1 MAKMWYEEW
10 PSEDFFDSQEEIG
23 PAEDISENETLGNA
37 ISQERRAEFEQSLVQ
52 DEHPRDYDS
61 ELEDEIEEAA
71 PTSDK
76 RLKREIKAEA
86 LRRLEEAART
96 EADFQAV
103 INQWDKLD
111 QNRER
116 RERDHENL
124 RGDVPLEYQTI
135 PNPSIAPIWMN
146 DPAFRQLCHGNYLD
160 ILFDC
165 PHELHNLAGNPFISE
180 LLRNLNEDQQEIL
193 YFLFVRLYS
202 TTRLAEMRHQS
213 DRNIRKQRKKICAKL
228 QKRMYDHLIGSQRLT
243 KRERTFLEEYEKAVR
258 EQGKNAAIPRENKTK
273 PRQEKAALDEAKS
286 S

>member
-10 PSEDFFDSQEEIG
+10 PSEDFFDSQEEID

-103 INQWDKLD
+103 INQWDK
-111 QNRER
+111 
-116 RERDHENL
+116 
-124 RGDVPLEYQTI
+124 GI
-135 PNPSIAPIWMN
+135 
-146 DPAFRQLCHGNYLD
+146 
-160 ILFDC
+160 
-165 PHELHNLAGNPFISE
+165 
-180 LLRNLNEDQQEIL
+180 
-193 YFLFVRLYS
+193 
-202 TTRLAEMRHQS
+202 
-213 DRNIRKQRKKICAKL
+213 
-228 QKRMYDHLIGSQRLT
+228 
-243 KRERTFLEEYEKAVR
+243 
-258 EQGKNAAIPRENKTK
+258 
-273 PRQEKAALDEAKS
+273 
-286 S
+286 

>member
-10 PSEDFFDSQEEIG
+10 PSEDFFDSQEEID

-116 RERDHENL
+116 RERDHEIL

-273 PRQEKAALDEAKS
+273 PRQDKAALDEAKS

>member
-10 PSEDFFDSQEEIG
+10 PSEDFFDSQEEID

-61 ELEDEIEEAA
+61 ELENEIEEAA

>member
-10 PSEDFFDSQEEIG
+10 PSEDFFDSQEEID

-165 PHELHNLAGNPFISE
+165 PMSCTIWRG
-180 LLRNLNEDQQEIL
+180 
-193 YFLFVRLYS
+193 
-202 TTRLAEMRHQS
+202 
-213 DRNIRKQRKKICAKL
+213 
-228 QKRMYDHLIGSQRLT
+228 
-243 KRERTFLEEYEKAVR
+243 
-258 EQGKNAAIPRENKTK
+258 IPLS
-273 PRQEKAALDEAKS
+273 PS
-286 S
+286 CCGI

>member
-10 PSEDFFDSQEEIG
+10 PSEDFFDSQEEID

-52 DEHPRDYDS
+52 DEQPRDYDV
-61 ELEDEIEEAA
+61 ELEDEVEEAA
-71 PTSDK
+71 PSSDK

-146 DPAFRQLCHGNYLD
+146 DPTFRQLCHGNFLD

-165 PHELHNLAGNPFISE
+165 PHELHNLAGNTFISD
-180 LLRNLNEDQQEIL
+180 LLQELNEDQQEIL

-213 DRNIRKQRKKICAKL
+213 DRNIRKQRKNICAKL
-228 QKRMYDHLIGSQRLT
+228 QKRMYDHLISSQRLT
-243 KRERTFLEEYEKAVR
+243 KRERTFLEEYEKAVM

-273 PRQEKAALDEAKS
+273 PRQKKAALDEAKS

>member
-10 PSEDFFDSQEEIG
+10 PSEDFFDSQEEID
-23 PAEDISENETLGNA
+23 PAEDISENEILKNA
-37 ISQERRAEFEQSLVQ
+37 VSQERRGEFEQSLVQ
-52 DEHPRDYDS
+52 DEHPRDYNA
-61 ELEDEIEEAA
+61 ELEDEVEEAV

-146 DPAFRQLCHGNYLD
+146 DPAFRQLCHGNFLD

-165 PHELHNLAGNPFISE
+165 PHELHNLAGNPFISD
-180 LLRNLNEDQQEIL
+180 LLLELNEDQQEVL

-213 DRNIRKQRKKICAKL
+213 DRNIRKQRKNICSKL

>member
-10 PSEDFFDSQEEIG
+10 PSEDFFDSQEEID

>member
-10 PSEDFFDSQEEIG
+10 PSEDFFDSQEEID

-202 TTRLAEMRHQS
+202 TTSLAEMRHQS

>member
-10 PSEDFFDSQEEIG
+10 PSEDFFDSQEEID

-160 ILFDC
+160 ILFAC

>member
-10 PSEDFFDSQEEIG
+10 PSEDFFDSQEEID

-86 LRRLEEAART
+86 LRRWEEAART

>member
-1 MAKMWYEEW
+1 MWYEEW
-10 PSEDFFDSQEEIG
+10 PSEDFFDSQEEID

>member
-10 PSEDFFDSQEEIG
+10 PSEDFFDSQEEID

-135 PNPSIAPIWMN
+135 PNPSIASIWMN

>member
-1 MAKMWYEEW
+1 MAAPQLAKKA
-10 PSEDFFDSQEEIG
+10 SQSS
-23 PAEDISENETLGNA
+23 PT
-37 ISQERRAEFEQSLVQ
+37 ERRAEFEQSLVQ

>member
-10 PSEDFFDSQEEIG
+10 PSEDFFDSQEEID

-111 QNRER
+111 QNRGR

>member
-10 PSEDFFDSQEEIG
+10 PSEDFFDSQEEID

-213 DRNIRKQRKKICAKL
+213 DRNVRKQRKKICAKL

>member
-10 PSEDFFDSQEEIG
+10 PSEDFFDSQEEID

-86 LRRLEEAART
+86 LRRLGEAART

>member
-10 PSEDFFDSQEEIG
+10 LSEDFFDSQEEID

>member
-10 PSEDFFDSQEEIG
+10 PSEDFFDSQEEID

-103 INQWDKLD
+103 VNQWDKLD

>member
-10 PSEDFFDSQEEIG
+10 PSEYFFDSQEEID

>member
-10 PSEDFFDSQEEIG
+10 PSEDFFDSQEEID

-146 DPAFRQLCHGNYLD
+146 DPAFRQLCHSNYLD

>member
-10 PSEDFFDSQEEIG
+10 PSEDFFDSQEEID

-86 LRRLEEAART
+86 LRRLEEADRT

>member
-10 PSEDFFDSQEEIG
+10 PSEDFFDSQEEID

-243 KRERTFLEEYEKAVR
+243 KRERTFLEEYEKAVM

>member
-10 PSEDFFDSQEEIG
+10 PSEDFFDSQEEID

-96 EADFQAV
+96 EADFPAV

>member
-10 PSEDFFDSQEEIG
+10 PSEDFFDSQEEID

-135 PNPSIAPIWMN
+135 PNPSSAPIWMN

>member
-10 PSEDFFDSQEEIG
+10 PSEDFFDSQEEID

-193 YFLFVRLYS
+193 YFLIVRLYS

>member
-10 PSEDFFDSQEEIG
+10 PSEDFFDSQEEID

-111 QNRER
+111 QTRER

-124 RGDVPLEYQTI
+124 RGDVPLAYQTI

>member
-10 PSEDFFDSQEEIG
+10 PSEDFFDSQEEID

-243 KRERTFLEEYEKAVR
+243 KRERTFLEEYEKAGR

>member
-10 PSEDFFDSQEEIG
+10 PSEDFFDSQEEIDT
-23 PAEDISENETLGNA
+23 AEDISENETLGNA

>member
-10 PSEDFFDSQEEIG
+10 PSEDFFDSQEEID

-124 RGDVPLEYQTI
+124 RGDVPLEYRTI

-165 PHELHNLAGNPFISE
+165 PHELHNLAGNPIISE

>member
-1 MAKMWYEEW
+1 MAKRWYEEW
-10 PSEDFFDSQEEIG
+10 PSEDFFDSQEEID

>member
-10 PSEDFFDSQEEIG
+10 PSEDFFDSQEEID

-228 QKRMYDHLIGSQRLT
+228 QKRMYDHLIGSQCLT

>member
-10 PSEDFFDSQEEIG
+10 PSEDFFDSQEEID

-71 PTSDK
+71 PTSGK

>member
-10 PSEDFFDSQEEIG
+10 PSEDFFDSQEEID

-86 LRRLEEAART
+86 LRRLDEAART

>member
-10 PSEDFFDSQEEIG
+10 PSEDLFDSQEEID

>member
-10 PSEDFFDSQEEIG
+10 PSEDFFDSQEEID

-37 ISQERRAEFEQSLVQ
+37 ISQERRQSLVQ